1 MKTTFVL
8 AAVLLACLLSGSPA
22 AQAQAA
28 PPVQR
33 YFVFFKDKAGTPYT
47 VGQPQAFLSARAL
60 ARRTRQGIAVRAR
73 DLPVSPAYL
82 TQVQAVSGTQLIF
95 TSRWLNGAVL
105 ACDSL
110 TLARVAQLPAVAGTQ
125 LLSRVPPQAPAAAG
139 AVADIPAPP
148 TPATPRATYGPAYAQ
163 NQLIGAVAMHEA
175 GYRGEGMQIAVF
187 DAGFPGAD
195 RLAALQLLQ
204 QQGRV
209 ASTRNF
215 VDGGQRVYLRN
226 GHGTA
231 TLGLIAGELPGYY
244 VGTAPRATF
253 HLCVTE
259 DVSSESPMEEAN
271 WLAAAEYADSA
282 GVDVISSSLGYNTFD
297 DPALSH
303 TYADLN
309 GRTAIGSRA
318 ALGAARAGI
327 VVVNSAG
334 NDGNNGWHYIGVP
347 ADADSIITVGAVD
360 SLRQHA
366 AFSSY
371 GPTADGRLKPTL
383 AAMGV
388 ASAVLTPAG
397 TVMRGAGTS
406 YACPELA
413 GLVAGF
419 WQANPT
425 LSAQQV
431 IAALERGG
439 SQAQSPDNSLGFGVA
454 SFSASY
460 NLLHPGAPLAAAP
473 PAGPAAGLAVF
484 PNPSHLNELMLAL
497 PPALRGQALR
507 VRLLDARGA
516 VLSEQRLPASAA
528 ATVALRLPARRLAPG
543 VYLCQVQPVGGG
555 KAQTVRFVRE

>member
-1 MKTTFVL
+1 MKLLFWP
-8 AAVLLACLLSGSPA
+8 AAALLALLLGAAPK
-22 AQAQAA
+22 AQAQTAA
-28 PPVQR
+28 GRR

-47 VGQPQAFLSARAL
+47 VGQPQQFLSARAL
-60 ARRTRQGIAVRAR
+60 ARRARQGIAVRAR
-73 DLPVSPAYL
+73 DLPVSPVYL
-82 TQVQAVSGTQLIF
+82 AQVRAVSGSPQVLQ

-110 TLARVAQLPAVAGTQ
+110 TLARVQLLPAVASVQ
-125 LLSRVPPQAPAAAG
+125 LLSLVPPQAPAAAG
-139 AVADIPAPP
+139 AVATTATPP
-148 TPATPRATYGPAYAQ
+148 TPLTPRATYGPAYAQ
-163 NQLIGAVAMHEA
+163 NQLIGAVAMHDA

-195 RLAALQLLQ
+195 RLAALQAVQ

-209 ASTRNF
+209 AGTRNF
-215 VDGGQRVYLRN
+215 VDGGRSVYLRN

-231 TLGLIAGELPGYY
+231 CLGLIGGELPGYY
-244 VGTAPRATF
+244 VGTAPHATF
-253 HLCVTE
+253 HLCITE

-271 WLAAAEYADSA
+271 WLAAAEYADSV

-297 DPALSH
+297 DMALSH

-309 GRTAIGSRA
+309 GRTALSSRA
-318 ALGAARAGI
+318 ALGAARAGM

-334 NDGNNGWHYIGVP
+334 NDGNNRWHYIGVP
-347 ADADSIITVGAVD
+347 ADADSIISVGAVD
-360 SLRQHA
+360 SLRNHA
-366 AFSSY
+366 GFSSY

-397 TVMRGAGTS
+397 VVVRGSGTS

-431 IAALERGG
+431 IAALKNGA
-439 SQAQSPDNSLGFGVA
+439 SQAQNPDNTLGYGIVNFA
-454 SFSASY
+454 AAY
-460 NLLHPGAPLAAAP
+460 NLLHPGTPLAA
-473 PAGPAAGLAVF
+473 GPASGGGADLAIF
-484 PNPSHLNELMLAL
+484 PNPSHLDELMLAL
-497 PPALRGQALR
+497 PPRLRGQALR
-507 VRLLDARGA
+507 VRLLDVRGA
-516 VLSEQRLPASAA
+516 TLSEQLVPASAA
-528 ATVALRLPARRLAPG
+528 ASLALRLPAARLAPG
-543 VYLCQVQPVGGG
+543 TYLCRVQPVAGGA
-555 KAQTVRFVRE
+555 AQTVRFVRQ

>member
-1 MKTTFVL
+1 MKLPFWPAAALLALLL
-8 AAVLLACLLSGSPA
+8 AAAPA
-22 AQAQAA
+22 AQAQTAT
-28 PPVQR
+28 VHR

-47 VGQPQAFLSARAL
+47 VSQPQQFLSARAL

-82 TQVQAVSGTQLIF
+82 AQVRAVSGSPQVLQ

-110 TLARVAQLPAVAGTQ
+110 TLARVQQLPAVASAQ
-125 LLSRVPPQAPAAAG
+125 LLSLVPPQAPAAAG
-139 AVADIPAPP
+139 AVATVATPP
-148 TPATPRATYGPAYAQ
+148 TPLTPRATYGPAYAQ
-163 NQLIGAVAMHEA
+163 AQLIGAVAMHDA

-195 RLAALQLLQ
+195 RLAALQAVQ

-215 VDGGQRVYLRN
+215 VDGGRSVYLRN
-226 GHGTA
+226 SHGTA
-231 TLGLIAGELPGYY
+231 CLGLIGGELPGYY

-253 HLCVTE
+253 HLCITE

-271 WLAAAEYADSA
+271 WLAAAEYADSV

-297 DPALSH
+297 DMALSH

-309 GRTAIGSRA
+309 GRTAISSRA
-318 ALGAARAGI
+318 ALGAARAGM

-334 NDGNNGWHYIGVP
+334 NDGNNSWHFIGVP
-347 ADADSIITVGAVD
+347 ADADSIISVGAVD
-360 SLRQHA
+360 SLRNHA
-366 AFSSY
+366 GFSSY
-371 GPTADGRLKPTL
+371 GPTADGRIKPTL
-383 AAMGV
+383 DAMGV

-397 TVMRGAGTS
+397 TVLRGSGTS

-431 IAALERGG
+431 IAALKNGA
-439 SQAQSPDNSLGFGVA
+439 SQAQNPDNTLGYGIVNFA
-454 SFSASY
+454 AAY
-460 NLLHPGAPLAAAP
+460 NLLHPGMLLAAT
-473 PAGPAAGLAVF
+473 PASAAGAELAIF
-484 PNPSHLNELMLAL
+484 PNPSHLDELMLAL
-497 PPALRGQALR
+497 PPRLRGQALR

-516 VLSEQRLPASAA
+516 TLSEQLVPAGAA
-528 ATVALRLPARRLAPG
+528 SSVSLRLPAARLAPG
-543 VYLCQVQPVGGG
+543 TYLCRVQPVAGGTV
-555 KAQTVRFVRE
+555 QTVRFVRQ

>member
-1 MKTTFVL
+1 MKLLFWP
-8 AAVLLACLLSGSPA
+8 AALLALGAAPV
-22 AQAQAA
+22 AQAQPTPA
-28 PPVQR
+28 VHR
-33 YFVFFKDKAGTPYT
+33 YFVFFQDKAGTPYT
-47 VGQPQAFLSARAL
+47 VSQPQAFLSARAL
-60 ARRTRQGIAVRAR
+60 ARRSRQGIAVRAR
-73 DLPVSPAYL
+73 DLPVSATYL
-82 TQVQAVSGTQLIF
+82 AQVRAVSGSPQVLF

-110 TLARVAQLPAVAGTQ
+110 TLAQVQRLPAVASAQ

-139 AVADIPAPP
+139 AVAVVAAPP
-148 TPATPRATYGPAYAQ
+148 TPLTPRAAYGPAYPQA
-163 NQLIGAVAMHEA
+163 QLIGAVAMHDA
-175 GYRGEGMQIAVF
+175 GYRGEGMQVAVF

-195 RLAALQLLQ
+195 RQAALQAMQ

-215 VDGGQRVYLRN
+215 VDGSRNVYLRN

-231 TLGLIAGELPGYY
+231 CLGLIGGELPGYY
-244 VGTAPRATF
+244 VGTAPHATF
-253 HLCVTE
+253 HLCITE

-271 WLAAAEYADSA
+271 WLAAAEYADSV

-297 DPALSH
+297 DAALSH

-309 GRTAIGSRA
+309 GRTAISSRA
-318 ALGAARAGI
+318 ALGAARAGM

-334 NDGNNGWHYIGVP
+334 NDGNNNWHFVGVP

-360 SLRQHA
+360 SLRNHA
-366 AFSSY
+366 GFSSY

-388 ASAVLTPAG
+388 ASAVLTPSG
-397 TVMRGAGTS
+397 TVVRGSGTS

-431 IAALERGG
+431 IVALRNGA
-439 SQAQSPDNSLGFGVA
+439 SQAQSPDNTLGYGIVNFA
-454 SFSASY
+454 AAY
-460 NLLHPGAPLAAAP
+460 HLLHPHRTLPTAPASTAGAD
-473 PAGPAAGLAVF
+473 LAVF
-484 PNPSHLNELMLAL
+484 PNPSRLDELMLAL
-497 PPALRGQALR
+497 PPRLRGQALR
-507 VRLLDARGA
+507 VRLLDVRGA
-516 VLSEQRLPASAA
+516 IIGEQLVPAGAGAS
-528 ATVALRLPARRLAPG
+528 VALRLPARPLAPG
-543 VYLCQVQPVGGG
+543 TYLCRVQPVAGGA
-555 KAQTVRFVRE
+555 AQTVRFVRQ